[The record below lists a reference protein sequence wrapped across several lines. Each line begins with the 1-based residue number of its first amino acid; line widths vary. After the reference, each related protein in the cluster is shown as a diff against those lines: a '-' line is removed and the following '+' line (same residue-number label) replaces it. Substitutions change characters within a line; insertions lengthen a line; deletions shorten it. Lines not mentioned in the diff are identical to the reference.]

1 MHIDK
6 GANVQHC
13 QSVWGQM
20 SKHIIFQRGANVRG
34 GTCPTLDIS
43 RHSSIKLPFATNVDY
58 LEEVHNSIAIALI
71 Y

>member
-20 SKHIIFQRGANVRG
+20 SKHIISQKGVNVRGGGGGGGGG
-34 GTCPTLDIS
+34 GTCPTL
-43 RHSSIKLPFATNVDY
+43 KG
-58 LEEVHNSIAIALI
+58 EG
-71 Y
+71 